1 MNQIAANRIFFL
13 IILGILPLTFYAQKT
28 KKVCGEYIYYVP
40 TNQSLEQAKAIALDR
55 AKIKALADEFGTIV
69 SQTNSTVITN
79 ENGKTDNRFFS
90 LSGSEVK
97 GEWLE
102 NDGEPQ
108 YDISYEENMLTV
120 KCAVCGRAREIKNSS
135 INFKTM
141 ILRNGTT
148 ERFNSSEFHDN
159 DFMYLLFQTPVDGY
173 VAAYLIDETP
183 TAYCLLPYQNDSDGQ
198 QAVKHGQEY
207 IFFSPE
213 KASEEVNLVDQYSLT
228 CAGTV
233 EHNQIYVVFSP
244 NPFIKATDSTS
255 RNFLPRQLNYKD
267 FTEWLSNCR
276 KRDPQMSIKILHM
289 EIRP

>member
-1 MNQIAANRIFFL
+1 M
-13 IILGILPLTFYAQKT
+13 ILCILPLTFYAQKT

-102 NDGEPQ
+102 NEGEPQ
-108 YDISYEENMLTV
+108 YEISYEQNMLTV
-120 KCAVCGRAREIKNSS
+120 KCSVCGKAREIKNSS
-135 INFKTM
+135 VNFKAM

-159 DFMYLLFQTPVDGY
+159 DFMYLLFQAPVDGY

-213 KASEEVNLVDQYSLT
+213 KALEEVNLVDQYSLT
-228 CAGTV
+228 CAGTA
-233 EHNQIYVVFSP
+233 EQNQIYVICLLYTSP
-244 NPFIKATDSTS
+244 SPRDS
-255 RNFLPRQLNYKD
+255 
-267 FTEWLSNCR
+267 
-276 KRDPQMSIKILHM
+276 
-289 EIRP
+289 